1 MTKTFVTHSSKQTR
15 QIGKDMAAS
24 TLPGHPIVLMGDLG
38 SGKTTFVQGFG
49 SYFGFKRMT
58 SPTYTFIKSYKITS
72 QISENT
78 SYWINH
84 VDLYRAA
91 TISDIHN
98 LGIPD
103 LLHDPL
109 SWTLIE
115 WPELI
120 LNLLPEK
127 KIIIKFTQS
136 DKNMRKIVISHNQTI

>member
-1 MTKTFVTHSSKQTR
+1 MNKTFITHSTKQTQ
-15 QIGKDMAAS
+15 QIGRNIAAC
-24 TLPGHPIVLMGDLG
+24 TLPGHPIILMGDLG
-38 SGKTTFVQGFG
+38 SGKTTFAQGFG
-49 SYFGFKRMT
+49 SYFGLKRMT

-72 QISENT
+72 QTSENT

-127 KIIIKFTQS
+127 TIIIKFTQS

>member
-1 MTKTFVTHSSKQTR
+1 MTKTFVTHSSKQTQ

-120 LNLLPEK
+120 LNLLPK
-127 KIIIKFTQS
+127 KTIIIKFTQP
-136 DKNMRKIVISHNQTI
+136 DKNMRKIVVSHNQTI

>member
-1 MTKTFVTHSSKQTR
+1 MTKTFVTHSSKQTQ

-120 LNLLPEK
+120 LSLLPEK
-127 KIIIKFTQS
+127 STVIKFTQPN
-136 DKNMRKIVISHNQTI
+136 KNTRKIVVSHNQTI

>member
-1 MTKTFVTHSSKQTR
+1 MTKTFVTHSSKQTQ

-120 LNLLPEK
+120 LNLLPK
-127 KIIIKFTQS
+127 KTIIIKFTQS
-136 DKNMRKIVISHNQTI
+136 DKNMRKIVVSHNQTI